1 MRTSIVAAGLLFA
14 GVIAAAPLSAAAAQ
28 KSKPAAAHAPKVVS
42 ASATGTIEKFDAATH
57 ALVIKHEGKE
67 QSYVVAD
74 GVTVKNGSKAGT
86 VQDLSTSVG
95 HHVKVEYAMNNG
107 ARTVSQVEISSAAKT
122 GK

>member
-14 GVIAAAPLSAAAAQ
+14 GVIAATPLSAAAAQ
-28 KSKPAAAHAPKVVS
+28 KATAAHAPKV
-42 ASATGTIEKFDAATH
+42 ASATAAGTIEKFDAATH
-57 ALVIKHEGKE
+57 ALVIKHDGKDV
-67 QSYVVAD
+67 SFVVAD

-86 VQDLSTSVG
+86 VQDLGTSIG

-107 ARTVSQVEISSAAKT
+107 ARTVSQVEIASAAKT